1 MSGSIRNR
9 AVTVRRGDRRSGST
23 MPRSRVVIG
32 LFQTVGMVVA
42 RSGSGRVVIQASD
55 GQLRELRC

>member
-1 MSGSIRNR
+1 
-9 AVTVRRGDRRSGST
+9 

-42 RSGSGRVVIQASD
+42 RSGSGRVVIQAPD